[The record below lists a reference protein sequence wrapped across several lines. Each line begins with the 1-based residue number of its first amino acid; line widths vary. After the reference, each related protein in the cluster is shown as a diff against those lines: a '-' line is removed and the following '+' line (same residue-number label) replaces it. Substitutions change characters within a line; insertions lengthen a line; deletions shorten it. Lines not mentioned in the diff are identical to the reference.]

1 MREAGTPLTA
11 LSAGLS
17 YHNRGWFVDLN
28 CNYYDRIYLAYSPS
42 YRYGSTLA
50 YRQQLEG
57 NVFDN
62 QGQLREEAVAQAKG
76 HGGFMVDGSVGR
88 NIRLKKGRSIS
99 INLMVTNLLNN
110 TRIVTGGY
118 EQSRSDYTGATS
130 DNVRSRVYKFSRN
143 PKKYYAFGTNGML
156 NLTYKF

>member
-1 MREAGTPLTA
+1 
-11 LSAGLS
+11 
-17 YHNRGWFVDLN
+17 
-28 CNYYDRIYLAYSPS
+28 
-42 YRYGSTLA
+42 
-50 YRQQLEG
+50 
-57 NVFDN
+57 
-62 QGQLREEAVAQAKG
+62 
-76 HGGFMVDGSVGR
+76 
-88 NIRLKKGRSIS
+88 
-99 INLMVTNLLNN
+99 MVTNLLNN